1 MKIQKVT
8 LRNYRRHEQLEVS
21 FAADRT
27 LIHGPNE
34 IGKSSL
40 IEAIH
45 RCLFYRHKSRAAGL
59 LERMQPRTGGD
70 PEVTIEFA
78 TGGVQYTLQ
87 KKFRG
92 PTGSRAVLITADDR
106 RLEGDAAEEAL
117 LKLLQVDEVRGQ
129 QEEAFN
135 AQWAHL
141 WVWQGSA
148 QDEPARKTSGGT
160 VQQLRHQLQQQEGLG
175 VLASSR
181 DDAVKAAFLKRAEA
195 IFGQGAK
202 PKKKSRLGQAEEQLA
217 AAVEKTNAATE
228 QFQASLEATD
238 RLVRA
243 EELIATSTKT
253 QAEAAAALV
262 PIQQQLAAAE
272 RLAGEQSD
280 QQKLVDHAAEQLEA
294 LQQSDTV
301 IRQLAGEL
309 TDLARR
315 IEPAEAQLAQL
326 KKQQAERATKAE
338 TAAAALEA
346 SRQEISRVQDRR
358 DLFREQQ
365 ALIQAGQQAGELAEL
380 ISRISAAET
389 AIDSLTRAVDNL
401 PPIDNDAIQELAK
414 LEEQLRLARAKVEL
428 TATGIELLAAEHELR
443 LNGQPLALH
452 DRRTITEVATI
463 TIDGQTELVITPGG
477 GASLAAAREEAAVA
491 EQRLRERLAA
501 LGVTDLKTATDRL
514 AQRQRLTLQVDQHEL
529 AISTLLGGET
539 REGLADRERTS
550 RQRVAEAEQRVAAL
564 RHREDSGL
572 ATVVLPEAPAE
583 LEQAAAAV
591 EAEYEQLQLTVR
603 AQLEAAEAARQAQT
617 SAEQDVLQAEQA
629 VFADRTT
636 LETLRRRRETLEGHH
651 GDEATRAQALLAARA
666 EQQAAQAAV
675 AATAAQLDQLD
686 CSRLEADRSRF
697 ERVAGQAAQ
706 TIQDARESRAAAQ
719 AVLTQAGS
727 VDLHEA
733 QASAQAAQ
741 AAAQRECEAA
751 RREAAAI
758 ARLRD
763 CFTAISR
770 ERADQVVAPLRAKA
784 EDYLTAMF
792 GKGTKVALSFD
803 DQQGF
808 FDLQVMRPDA
818 GGHSFS
824 FTELSGGTR
833 EQVAAGLRLA
843 MAEILAARYG
853 GSLPVVFDDA
863 FTNSDP
869 QRIGRLQRMLD
880 LAASR
885 GLQVIVLSCGPAAYR
900 MFGATEIDLVNLLGG
915 VPPGTSPA
923 GSELQPG
930 P

>member
-92 PTGSRAVLITADDR
+92 PTGSRAVLKIADDQ
-106 RLEGDAAEEAL
+106 RLEGDAAEDAL

-148 QDEPARKTSGGT
+148 QDEPADKTSGGT

-175 VLASSR
+175 VLASHH
-181 DDAVKAAFLKRAEA
+181 DDAVKAVFLKRAEA
-195 IFGQGAK
+195 IFGQGTK

-217 AAVEKTNAATE
+217 AAVEKTKAATE

-253 QAEAAAALV
+253 QSEAAAAIV
-262 PIQQQLAAAE
+262 PIQQQLAEAK

-280 QQKLVDHAAEQLEA
+280 QQKLVDRATEQLEA
-294 LQQSDTV
+294 LQQSDTA

-326 KKQQAERATKAE
+326 KKQQAERATKTE

-380 ISRISAAET
+380 ISRISSAET
-389 AIDSLTRAVDNL
+389 AIDSFIRAVDNL

-414 LEEQLRLARAKVEL
+414 LEEQLRLAQAKVEL
-428 TATGIELLAAEHELR
+428 TATGIELQAVEHELW
-443 LNGQPLALH
+443 LNGRPLALH
-452 DRRTITEVATI
+452 DRQTITEAATI

-477 GASLAAAREEAAVA
+477 GASLAAAREDAAAA
-491 EQRLRERLAA
+491 EQQLRERLAA
-501 LGVTDLKTATDRL
+501 LGVTDLEAAADRL
-514 AQRQRLTLQVDQHEL
+514 AQRQQLTLQIDQHEL
-529 AISTLLGGET
+529 AISTLLGVET
-539 REGLADRERTS
+539 REELAERERTS

-572 ATVVLPEAPAE
+572 ATVVLPERPAE

-591 EAEYEQLQLTVR
+591 EAEYEQLQQTVR
-603 AQLEAAEAARQAQT
+603 ARLEAAEAARQSQT

-629 VFADRTT
+629 VFTDRTT
-636 LETLRRRRETLEGHH
+636 LETLRRRHETLEGHH

-686 CSRLEADRSRF
+686 CPGLEADRSRF

-727 VDLHEA
+727 IDLHEA
-733 QASAQAAQ
+733 RASAQAAQ

-869 QRIGRLQRMLD
+869 ERIGRLQRMLD

-923 GSELQPG
+923 ASELQPG